1 MARRSAAGAPV
12 EDEVARFELIKGNA
26 FNGSPLGARV
36 MRERSS
42 VATTGRGET
51 SATDEVAGSA
61 EVEFG
66 MAQSPSVRRATT
78 MRGTR
83 VTE

>member
-1 MARRSAAGAPV
+1 M
-12 EDEVARFELIKGNA
+12 
-26 FNGSPLGARV
+26 GSVLV
-36 MRERSS
+36 RSS

>member
-1 MARRSAAGAPV
+1 M
-12 EDEVARFELIKGNA
+12 
-26 FNGSPLGARV
+26 GSVLVG
-36 MRERSS
+36 SS
-42 VATTGRGET
+42 VATIGRIET

-61 EVEFG
+61 EVELG
-66 MAQSPSVRRATT
+66 MAHSPKVRRATT